1 MFRNML
7 AVILVL
13 MVPFFLFFAVWQGM
27 EHSALETEIKQLE
40 REQYEVINVNR
51 RFISGITVLSSPGR
65 IEKLASEE
73 LGMRK
78 AETGEIMRI
87 EMKEGASGAR

>member
-1 MFRNML
+1 M
-7 AVILVL
+7 I
-13 MVPFFLFFAVWQGM
+13 PFFLFFAVWQGM
-27 EHSALETEIKQLE
+27 EYSALESEVRQLE
-40 REQYEVINVNR
+40 QEQYEVIDMNR

-65 IEKLASEE
+65 IEKIASEE

-87 EMKEGASGAR
+87 EMKEGGGNGARKSF